1 MCKDVSILKIIHN
14 WSLMIDLWEKDNHF
28 DIEEK
33 NNKILLAKTLN
44 CEDKIIMT
52 YFFLI
57 LNLIWKKI
65 W

>member
-1 MCKDVSILKIIHN
+1 
-14 WSLMIDLWEKDNHF
+14 MIDLWEKDNHF

-52 YFFLI
+52 YFFF
-57 LNLIWKKI
+57 
-65 W
+65 

>member
-1 MCKDVSILKIIHN
+1 
-14 WSLMIDLWEKDNHF
+14 MIDLWEKDNHF